1 MKKYDV
7 ILFDLDGTLTDSSP
21 GIMNS
26 IVYALKKYNIS
37 VENTDDLRK
46 FLGPPLH
53 ESFRD
58 FYGFDDEKS
67 MEAVGF
73 YREYF
78 STKGLLEN
86 EVYSGI
92 REMLEDLKESGKRLI
107 LATSKP
113 QPFTDRIMEHFN
125 LAKYFEFIAG
135 SNMDG
140 TRSKKAEVIAYALE
154 SCGIM
159 GKSNVVMVGD
169 REHDIIGAKTVGIDS
184 VGVEYGYGD
193 YDELSDAGA
202 TYIVKTVEELKG
214 LLI

>member
-26 IVYALKKYNIS
+26 IMYALKKYNIS
-37 VENTDDLRK
+37 VKNTDDLRK

-58 FYGFDDEKS
+58 FYSFDDEKS

-86 EVYSGI
+86 EVYFGI
-92 REMLEDLKESGKRLI
+92 REMLEDLKEHGKKLI

-113 QPFTDRIMEHFN
+113 HPFTDRIMEHFE

-154 SCGIM
+154 SCNITD
-159 GKSNVVMVGD
+159 KFNVVMVGD